1 MDCKIKLHIPCKSNY
16 VLLYV
21 VISTSFHTYALSG
34 GFLLL
39 SSPRNGVGDG
49 AADGN
54 KVPSPPRLAADKVW
68 SLKYFSDKTFFVE
81 ASKVMRNF

>member
-1 MDCKIKLHIPCKSNY
+1 MDCKIKLFHANRIM
-16 VLLYV
+16 YV
-21 VISTSFHTYALSG
+21 VISTSFHTYVLSG

-39 SSPRNGVGDG
+39 SSPRNGAGDG

-68 SLKYFSDKTFFVE
+68 SLKYS
-81 ASKVMRNF
+81 